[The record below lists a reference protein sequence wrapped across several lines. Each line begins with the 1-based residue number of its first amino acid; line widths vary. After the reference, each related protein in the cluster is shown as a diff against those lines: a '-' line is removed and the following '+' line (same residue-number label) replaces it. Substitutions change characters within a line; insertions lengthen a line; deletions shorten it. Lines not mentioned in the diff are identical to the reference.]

1 MLRPHTPLFNAA
13 SDAPDAGGQGA
24 PAPAPAP
31 AVETAPDAAQ
41 APKAGVIATATALL
55 RGANAN
61 AATVAAL
68 RADLTARD
76 ATIAD
81 LTAQLTARDATIAS
95 QLAELNTFRTQA
107 ADLQAV
113 VSTLEKEK
121 KDVQTEVIHQLA
133 ASGLPEGQLP
143 ATTSA
148 SNATKTVEELWAE
161 AEATHD
167 PVEKGKLAA
176 KARAESE
183 KIKAAREKA
192 HLN

>member
-24 PAPAPAP
+24 PAPAVSESPAP
-31 AVETAPDAAQ
+31 QVSESPTKP
-41 APKAGVIATATALL
+41 GVIATATALL

-61 AATVAAL
+61 AAT
-68 RADLTARD
+68 
-76 ATIAD
+76 IAD
-81 LTAQLTARDATIAS
+81 LTAQITARDATIAS
-95 QLAELNTFRTQA
+95 QLAELNTFRTEA
-107 ADLQAV
+107 ANLQAV
-113 VSTLEKEK
+113 VTTLEKEK

-148 SNATKTVEELWAE
+148 SNATKSVEELWAE

-183 KIKAAREKA
+183 KIQAARAKA

>member
-24 PAPAPAP
+24 PAPAVSESPAP
-31 AVETAPDAAQ
+31 QVSESPTKP
-41 APKAGVIATATALL
+41 GVIATATALL

-81 LTAQLTARDATIAS
+81 LTAQITARDATIAS
-95 QLAELNTFRTQA
+95 QLAELNTFRTEA
-107 ADLQAV
+107 ANLQAV
-113 VSTLEKEK
+113 VTTLEKEK

-148 SNATKTVEELWAE
+148 SNATKSVEELWAE

-183 KIKAAREKA
+183 KIQAARAKA